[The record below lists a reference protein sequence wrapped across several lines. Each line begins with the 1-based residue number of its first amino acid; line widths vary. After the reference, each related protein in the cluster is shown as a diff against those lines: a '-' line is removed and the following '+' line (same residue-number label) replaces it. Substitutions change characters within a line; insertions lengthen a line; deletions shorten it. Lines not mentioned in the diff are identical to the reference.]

1 MKNQIIIHQ
10 DQDHQTEIKV
20 DKLYR
25 EFEKLSVQGEPL
37 TVAGIMMAQAM
48 KIYKAMLSPDEFK
61 LMTEHILE
69 SRDNINIEVDKP
81 TLQ

>member
-1 MKNQIIIHQ
+1 M
-10 DQDHQTEIKV
+10 DE
-20 DKLYR
+20 LYE

-48 KIYKAMLSPDEFK
+48 KIYKAMLSPEEFK
-61 LMTEHILE
+61 LMTDHILE
-69 SRDNINIEVDKP
+69 SRDSILEVEKP

>member
-1 MKNQIIIHQ
+1 
-10 DQDHQTEIKV
+10 
-20 DKLYR
+20 
-25 EFEKLSVQGEPL
+25 
-37 TVAGIMMAQAM
+37 MMAQAM

-69 SRDNINIEVDKP
+69 SRDSILEVEKP

>member
-1 MKNQIIIHQ
+1 M
-10 DQDHQTEIKV
+10 

-48 KIYKAMLSPDEFK
+48 KIYKYMLDEEEFK
-61 LMTEHILE
+61 KLTEHILE
-69 SRDNINIEVDKP
+69 NRDNINIEVDKP

>member
-1 MKNQIIIHQ
+1 M
-10 DQDHQTEIKV
+10 

-48 KIYKAMLSPDEFK
+48 KIYKVMLDEEEFK
-61 LMTEHILE
+61 KLTEHILE

-81 TLQ
+81 TLN

>member
-1 MKNQIIIHQ
+1 M
-10 DQDHQTEIKV
+10 

-48 KIYKAMLSPDEFK
+48 KIYKVMLDEEEFK
-61 LMTEHILE
+61 KLTEHILE
-69 SRDNINIEVDKP
+69 SRDDINIEVDKP

>member
-1 MKNQIIIHQ
+1 M
-10 DQDHQTEIKV
+10 E
-20 DKLYR
+20 KLYR
-25 EFEKLSVQGEPL
+25 EFEKLSMTGEPL
-37 TVAGIMMAQAM
+37 TSAGIMMAQAM

-69 SRDNINIEVDKP
+69 SRDSILEVEKP

>member
-1 MKNQIIIHQ
+1 M
-10 DQDHQTEIKV
+10 

-48 KIYKAMLSPDEFK
+48 KIYKYMLDEEEFK
-61 LMTEHILE
+61 KLTEHILE

>member
-1 MKNQIIIHQ
+1 
-10 DQDHQTEIKV
+10 V

-48 KIYKAMLSPDEFK
+48 KIYKVMLDEEEFK
-61 LMTEHILE
+61 KLTEHILE
-69 SRDNINIEVDKP
+69 SRDDINIEVDKP

>member
-1 MKNQIIIHQ
+1 M
-10 DQDHQTEIKV
+10 

-48 KIYKAMLSPDEFK
+48 KIYKVMLDEEEFK
-61 LMTEHILE
+61 KLTEHILE